1 MTYTIRRLGHRGDG
15 IADGPIFAPLTLPG
29 EEVEGTLDGDT
40 LCDIRI
46 ATPSENRVRPPC
58 SHFKSCGGCLLQHA
72 SDGFVADWKLG
83 VVETALSAQGL
94 SAEMR
99 PILTSP
105 PSSRRR
111 AVLSGRRTKKG
122 AMVGFH
128 ARASDT
134 ITPIPNCTLLHPAL
148 MDVIPALEEMTI
160 TGASRKG
167 EASFTISLS
176 QDGVDVA
183 TKGVKPLEQ
192 SLFSPLVQ
200 IAEKY
205 DLARLTWGD
214 ELVATRRPPRQRF
227 GVADVV
233 PPAGAFLQATAEG
246 QTALTDAV
254 VEAVGTASKVVDLF
268 AGCGTFSL
276 PLAKGSEVLA
286 VEGDAAM
293 MQALDQGWRHAHG
306 LKQVTVEARDLFRRP
321 LMPDELNRYGAIS
334 IDPPRAGAAA
344 QFQQIA
350 RSEVPVV
357 ATVSCNPVT
366 FARDAKMLVE
376 AGYALDWVQVVD
388 QFRWSPHIELAARFS
403 R

>member
-148 MDVIPALEEMTI
+148 MDVIP
-160 TGASRKG
+160 R
-167 EASFTISLS
+167 
-176 QDGVDVA
+176 
-183 TKGVKPLEQ
+183 
-192 SLFSPLVQ
+192 
-200 IAEKY
+200 
-205 DLARLTWGD
+205 W
-214 ELVATRRPPRQRF
+214 RR
-227 GVADVV
+227 
-233 PPAGAFLQATAEG
+233 
-246 QTALTDAV
+246 
-254 VEAVGTASKVVDLF
+254 
-268 AGCGTFSL
+268 
-276 PLAKGSEVLA
+276 
-286 VEGDAAM
+286 
-293 MQALDQGWRHAHG
+293 
-306 LKQVTVEARDLFRRP
+306 
-321 LMPDELNRYGAIS
+321 
-334 IDPPRAGAAA
+334 
-344 QFQQIA
+344 
-350 RSEVPVV
+350 
-357 ATVSCNPVT
+357 
-366 FARDAKMLVE
+366 
-376 AGYALDWVQVVD
+376 
-388 QFRWSPHIELAARFS
+388 
-403 R
+403 